1 MGKNTFPQHK
11 LLTKNAIG
19 LFCVLLALAGFLFSR
34 ALLSIGIILFG
45 VNALRGVHPKEWL
58 RNRWWL
64 LGVAWVG
71 LYALSWFWTE
81 DKANWSERFD
91 VKLPI
96 LLLPLAFGFMP
107 SFTRRQLQLF
117 TVLGGAIL
125 ICSVAYSLYAFAGAP
140 AEYINGYNVSHVL
153 PTLPEDH
160 IRVSICMAMFVVWCI
175 YVWPWLS
182 GGGKVFTG
190 FVIAAI
196 AIFLHLLAARTG
208 LLVLYLFV
216 LLYALYI
223 TLRKSK
229 VMGLGILVLL
239 ITVLMVGYRASPTL
253 RNRMAYVQYTYGL
266 FREGGLQGHY
276 SDMGRLIS
284 YDIAL
289 KKIARHPILGV
300 GAGDI
305 LSEMKS
311 GYHEY
316 YPDVKEA
323 QMLVPH
329 NQFLMVAM
337 GCGIPALVIFVAWLL
352 WPLRDMKRRH
362 RGSFLFFA
370 AWAVLLVP
378 LLVEPT
384 LEVQYGVYVY
394 LFFLLWQ
401 RHAMLHEPAADE

>member
-34 ALLSIGIILFG
+34 AMLSIGIILFG
-45 VNALRGVHPKEWL
+45 INALRDVHPKRWL
-58 RNRWWL
+58 HNKWWL

-71 LYALSWFWTE
+71 LYALSWFWTQ
-81 DKANWSERFD
+81 DKPNWSERFD

-107 SFTRRQLQLF
+107 AYTRRQMQLF
-117 TVLGGAIL
+117 TLVAGLL
-125 ICSVAYSLYAFAGAP
+125 LLCSVFYSLYVFAGAP
-140 AEYINGYNVSHVL
+140 VDYISGYNVSHVL

-160 IRVSICMAMFVVWCI
+160 IRVSICMAMFVVWCTF
-175 YVWPWLS
+175 VWPWLS
-182 GGGKVFTG
+182 GGAKAFTG
-190 FVIAAI
+190 FVVFAI
-196 AIFLHLLAARTG
+196 VIFLHLLAARTG

-223 TLRKSK
+223 ALRKSK
-229 VMGLGILVLL
+229 VTGLGILALL
-239 ITVLMVGYRASPTL
+239 ITVLVVGYHTSPTL

-289 KKIARHPILGV
+289 KKIVANPWVGV

-305 LSEMKS
+305 LSEMKN
-311 GYHEY
+311 GYAEY
-316 YPDVKEA
+316 YPDVDEA
-323 QMLVPH
+323 HMLVPH

-337 GCGIPALVIFVAWLL
+337 GCGIPALFIFLVWLL
-352 WPLRDMKRRH
+352 WPLRGMKRRH
-362 RGSFLFFA
+362 RGSFFFLA
-370 AWAVLLVP
+370 TWLVLLVP
-378 LLVEPT
+378 LFVEPT

-401 RHAMLHEPAADE
+401 RHAMLHEPAANE